1 MRVALK
7 SDDTLHVDVAD
18 LFVKSVC
25 LKNAGRSFR
34 ARMRC
39 FIGDSGLVPVDGFDQ
54 TLASER
60 AMEKCVAQWA
70 FFLASWL
77 DRPLAKMAWSAEATP
92 RNSVLKSEVSRS
104 EGIREVLRYVTGA
117 AVTMENDFGDN
128 AVVNMQTDGAQIG
141 CKSRQLTCG
150 VTSQD
155 EAVWAPFQMF

>member
-7 SDDTLHVDVAD
+7 SDDTFHVDVAD

-39 FIGDSGLVPVDGFDQ
+39 FIGDSGLVPVDGFLQ

-70 FFLASWL
+70 LFLASWL
-77 DRPLAKMAWSAEATP
+77 DRPVAKMAGSAEATP
-92 RNSVLKSEVSRS
+92 RNSVSKSKFRGQKGSGRFS
-104 EGIREVLRYVTGA
+104 AT
-117 AVTMENDFGDN
+117 
-128 AVVNMQTDGAQIG
+128 
-141 CKSRQLTCG
+141 
-150 VTSQD
+150 
-155 EAVWAPFQMF
+155 